1 MISILALVST
11 AALAQSLPNQQNNI
25 EGPATGIGAG
35 AVVGTPTGLALA
47 WRPDP
52 SKAVQAAAGYGG
64 KQGSFGLN
72 VDYVQTVWALF
83 SGDGDWIMPLYV
95 GAGVRYRGQSDT
107 VETEF
112 DQNSVGVRLPV
123 GIRVYPEDIRLDIF
137 AEAGPAVHFLP
148 APTLAFDFGM
158 GVRLWAGKTER

>member
-1 MISILALVST
+1 M
-11 AALAQSLPNQQNNI
+11 
-25 EGPATGIGAG
+25 
-35 AVVGTPTGLALA
+35 GTPTGLALA

-83 SGDGDWIMPLYV
+83 SGDGEWIMPLYV
-95 GAGVRYRGQSDT
+95 GAGVRSGAERRRQ
-107 VETEF
+107 TEF

-123 GIRVYPEDIRLDIF
+123 GIRVYPKTS
-137 AEAGPAVHFLP
+137 ASTSSPKP
-148 APTLAFDFGM
+148 APRALLPSPP
-158 GVRLWAGKTER
+158 GVRFWYRRVPWAGKIGAEAAG